1 VPSQSL
7 WLEIFTTVFTEIYPE
22 RNFTAIFRFM
32 KCLILL
38 LFPFSLL
45 AQNKYGLTP
54 TRLEA
59 YKQSVKSNPDNEL
72 VNLATY
78 IPGVVLDIRYA
89 TTNNFTG
96 EKIYNLPRAYARKP
110 VAEALKKI
118 QAELK
123 PKGLGLKIFDG
134 YRPYSATVKFYE
146 VYGDTTYV
154 ASPYKGSR
162 HNRGCAL
169 DLTLI
174 DLKTGKE
181 IPMPTEWDSFKKEA
195 WPTAPVSDPTIRA
208 NRKLLIDTMEKFGFT
223 VYESEWWHF
232 DFVGWQKYAIMDIDF
247 EELEND

>member
-1 VPSQSL
+1 
-7 WLEIFTTVFTEIYPE
+7 
-22 RNFTAIFRFM
+22 M
-32 KCLILL
+32 KLTLILL
-38 LFPFSLL
+38 LLPLGL
-45 AQNKYGLTP
+45 VAQNKYGLTAMK
-54 TRLEA
+54 LDE
-59 YKQSVKSNPDNEL
+59 YKQSVKANPDNEL
-72 VNLATY
+72 INLEHY
-78 IPGVVLDIRYA
+78 IPGVVLEIGYA

-96 EKIYNLPRAYARKP
+96 EKIYTLARAYARKP

-123 PKGLGLKIFDG
+123 PQGLGLKIFDG

-146 VYGDTTYV
+146 TYHDTTYV

-174 DLKTGKE
+174 ELKTGKE
-181 IPMPTEWDSFKKEA
+181 LQMPTGWDSFKKEA
-195 WPTAPVSDPTIRA
+195 WPSTPVADPQIRA

-232 DFVGWQKYAIMDIDF
+232 DFVGWQKFAVMDIDF
-247 EELEND
+247 EELEKK